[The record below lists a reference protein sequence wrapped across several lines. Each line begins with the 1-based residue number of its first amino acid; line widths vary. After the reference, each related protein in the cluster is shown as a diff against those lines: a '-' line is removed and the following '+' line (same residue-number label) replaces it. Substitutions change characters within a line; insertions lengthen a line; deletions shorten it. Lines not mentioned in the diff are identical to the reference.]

1 MIKGYHNTKIS
12 DCINCQE
19 KIRKDI
25 ELERDVDAN
34 KITKIT
40 GGFAIEKSDR
50 NNIIARGNV
59 ECPHCGTIN
68 NWETTFVIE
77 D

>member
-1 MIKGYHNTKIS
+1 MSK
-12 DCINCQE
+12 

-25 ELERDVDAN
+25 ELERDVDTN

-40 GGFAIEKSDR
+40 SGFTIEKSDR
-50 NNIIARGNV
+50 NNIVARGNV
-59 ECPHCGTIN
+59 ECPYCITIN
-68 NWETTFVIE
+68 NWEITFVIK